1 MITPSFCQFFDWN
14 GLASNAFVRT
24 KAGELVREGP
34 ETLIGYSPKRGRR
47 LTQPAPLQEALLPRE
62 QVHLLQVLRRV
73 PQEQEVQSGPE

>member
-1 MITPSFCQFFDWN
+1 MITPSYSQFFDWN

-47 LTQPAPLQEALLPRE
+47 LTQPAPLREVLLLRE
-62 QVHLLQVLRRV
+62 QVHLRQGLRRAL
-73 PQEQEVQSGPE
+73 QEQEAQFEPE